1 MSTRAAAGPS
11 FLSGVEQAP
20 ADPILGVSVAF
31 RESTNPNKLNLGV
44 GAYRT
49 EDLKPY
55 VLDVVKRAER
65 LMIEADYDKEYLP
78 IDGLAEFRKGAQGVL
93 FGFNSPLVGDARVAS
108 VQTLS
113 GTGALR
119 VIGEFLAKFRPVK
132 PFWLRHL
139 SQLLWT

>member
-11 FLSGVEQAP
+11 FLSGVERAP

-55 VLDVVKRAER
+55 VLDVVRQA
-65 LMIEADYDKEYLP
+65 
-78 IDGLAEFRKGAQGVL
+78 
-93 FGFNSPLVGDARVAS
+93 
-108 VQTLS
+108 
-113 GTGALR
+113 
-119 VIGEFLAKFRPVK
+119 
-132 PFWLRHL
+132 
-139 SQLLWT
+139 